1 MGTPLHSPGPWRVR
15 ERRDGLDI
23 IEDAN
28 GDMVCLMA
36 NHLRSDGTR
45 EHADCMLIALA
56 VNEHFKR
63 AERASR
69 KEAR

>member
-28 GDMVCLMA
+28 GDMVCSMA
-36 NHLRSDGTR
+36 LRLRDDGTR
-45 EHADCMLIALA
+45 GHADCMLIVLA
-56 VNEHFKR
+56 ANEHFKR

-69 KEAR
+69 KEVR